1 MAIRQGRLVPR
12 DLPAWPLGLNA
23 AGLTLYWLLRLW
35 LSYGLGIRGFPGFP
49 VLS

>member
-12 DLPAWPLGLNA
+12 GLPAWPLGLTA

-49 VLS
+49 DLS

>member
-12 DLPAWPLGLNA
+12 GLPAWPLGLSA

-49 VLS
+49 